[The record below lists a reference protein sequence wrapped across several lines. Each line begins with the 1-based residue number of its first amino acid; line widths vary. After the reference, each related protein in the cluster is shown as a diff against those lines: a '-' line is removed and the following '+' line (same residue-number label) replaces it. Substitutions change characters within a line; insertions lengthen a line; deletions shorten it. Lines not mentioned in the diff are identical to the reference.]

1 MATPDPIS
9 NPRLDD
15 DACPAVAGRV
25 RSPGRPER
33 TASAGHRQAERAT
46 GWPSRTV
53 WAFRSLAGDLLRGI
67 ACWGRRGGVILL
79 LAVLHRL
86 AGLLIA
92 LRIPVPTGPAASV
105 THGIASPW
113 RSERRKVGDVLTT
126 DQSAATA
133 DHDSRLVHWAA
144 GMQVALPAG
153 YAAAHPCPTRSAARC
168 DTLRQGHRTACPASG
183 SGWLQPLS
191 KQAQR
196 AGPAPGR
203 SAGWPAF
210 AAASPSRS
218 QGHRNRRLSAVSKH
232 ADFDHSTLRPHVQ
245 GGVQVLGGLQ
255 HRPIQRQDQVAPV
268 QPTIGFDPYRRG
280 TRPRGGAAR
289 LASKHH
295 HTDQSC
301 AFQEG
306 GASGIVGEARN
317 GHRIAPGRNQIQH
330 HVVRRLQG
338 HGEADPGCRSRG
350 TVDRDGHAQ
359 VFRGRP
365 ALSRCRR
372 VLSINSHVKSS
383 VRPEL
388 PFKWVSGDGLNCA
401 SGSLTSPAHGSPGDQ
416 EVTSRHGRK
425 PSR

>member
-1 MATPDPIS
+1 MAIPDPIS

-15 DACPAVAGRV
+15 GARSAVAGRV

-33 TASAGHRQAERAT
+33 TASAGHCQAEGAT
-46 GWPSRTV
+46 GLPNRLVLSFW
-53 WAFRSLAGDLLRGI
+53 SLAGDLL
-67 ACWGRRGGVILL
+67 
-79 LAVLHRL
+79 LAILHRL
-86 AGLLIA
+86 AGLLVA
-92 LRIPVPTGPAASV
+92 LRIAVPTRPAASV
-105 THGIASPW
+105 TQGTASPR
-113 RSERRKVGDVLTT
+113 RSGRRNVGEVLAT
-126 DQSAATA
+126 DRSAAAA
-133 DHDSRLVHWAA
+133 DHDRRLVHPAA

-153 YAAAHPCPTRSAARC
+153 HVAAHPCPTRSAARC

-196 AGPAPGR
+196 AGSAPGR

-232 ADFDHSTLRPHVQ
+232 ADFDHGTLLPHAQ

-255 HRPIQRQDQVAPV
+255 HRPIQQHDQVAPV
-268 QPTIGFDPYRRG
+268 QPTIGFEPCRRG
-280 TRPRGGAAR
+280 TRARGGAAR

-295 HTDQSC
+295 HTGQSC

-317 GHRIAPGRNQIQH
+317 GHRMAPGRNQIQH
-330 HVVRRLQG
+330 HVVRPLQR

-350 TVDRDGHAQ
+350 TVDRDDHAR
-359 VFRGRP
+359 VFRGRL
-365 ALSRCRR
+365 ALPRCRR
-372 VLSINSHVKSS
+372 ALSINSRVTSS

-388 PFKWVSGDGLNCA
+388 PFKWVSGDGLDCP
-401 SGSLTSPAHGSPGDQ
+401 SGSLTSPAHGSLGDQ
-416 EVTSRHGRK
+416 DVTSRQGRR